1 MLLSHPTQHATGA
14 GNVHV
19 VYALVP
25 AVPPAAPP
33 EKRFIPFCPFHP
45 AVHETSIYQVPVHER
60 VSVQLIYSLKPF
72 VFNIHQSDN
81 VTSLYCLSDVIVTV
95 PETVIFPS
103 EPLPY

>member
-1 MLLSHPTQHATGA
+1 MPFPGPPPVLSHHAQHATGA

-45 AVHETSIYQVPVHER
+45 SVHETSMYQVHVPER
-60 VSVQLIYSLKPF
+60 VSVPLI
-72 VFNIHQSDN
+72 
-81 VTSLYCLSDVIVTV
+81 
-95 PETVIFPS
+95 
-103 EPLPY
+103 